1 MNARIFSFAAVL
13 FAVLTAAAVFLPPQ
27 VSAQSAPNEGKLS
40 MKPGED
46 GWISL
51 FNGKDLAGWKVPNF
65 GGEADVTVEDG
76 IMTIGMGAMV
86 SGIALNQ
93 DFPFK
98 SNFEIEVT
106 AMRTMGSDFYA
117 AITCPV
123 GADGFVTFINGGWGG
138 SVFGFSSI
146 NGFDASEN
154 ETMELLSTKA
164 NQWYTFRVKVYDDR
178 IEGWMDDKL
187 VTKAM
192 REGNTFTTRFEV
204 DYSKPVGV
212 TNYCCETKIK
222 SIRCREIK
230 KESAPER

>member
-1 MNARIFSFAAVL
+1 MNARIFSLAAVL
-13 FAVLTAAAVFLPPQ
+13 FAVLTAAAVFLPTQ

-40 MKPGED
+40 MTPGED

-106 AMRTMGSDFYA
+106 AKRTMGSDFYA

-138 SVFGFSSI
+138 CVAGLSNI
-146 NGFDASEN
+146 DDMDASEN
-154 ETMELLSTKA
+154 STSSFYNFKSRE
-164 NQWYTFRVKVYDDR
+164 WYRFRV
-178 IEGWMDDKL
+178 
-187 VTKAM
+187 
-192 REGNTFTTRFEV
+192 
-204 DYSKPVGV
+204 
-212 TNYCCETKIK
+212 
-222 SIRCREIK
+222 
-230 KESAPER
+230 

>member
-1 MNARIFSFAAVL
+1 MNVRVSTFAAIL
-13 FAVLTAAAVFLPPQ
+13 FAVLTVAGIFPQSHVF
-27 VSAQSAPNEGKLS
+27 AQSASTEGKLS
-40 MKPGED
+40 MTPGED

-51 FNGKDLAGWKVPNF
+51 FNGKDLAGWKIPNF

-98 SNFEIEVT
+98 TKYEIEVT
-106 AMRTMGSDFYA
+106 AMRTMGCDFYS

-123 GADGFVTFINGGWGG
+123 GDGFVTFINGGWGG
-138 SVFGFSSI
+138 SVFGFSSV

-154 ETMELLSTKA
+154 ETMELRTTKDK
-164 NQWYTFRVKVYDDR
+164 QWNTFRVKVYDDR
-178 IEGWMDDKL
+178 IEGWVDDEL
-187 VTKAM
+187 ITKIT
-192 REGNTFTTRFEV
+192 REGNEFNTRFEV

-212 TNYCCETKIK
+212 TNYTCETKVK

-230 KESAPER
+230 K